1 MARGGD
7 RSRRSRSHP
16 TRSSSSKSSGN
27 FRDRRYGVARSGRKT
42 AGGSCSGCNATRT
55 LRRKVDSAP
64 TSREEGAK
72 AVSLFRQ
79 RHHGRR
85 RQGVRSSAEREIAH
99 TWPSGV
105 AGVGFHSHHVS
116 VSAKSENQR
125 VLAMGLVVPDR
136 TARFAVDRE
145 LSAI

>member
-1 MARGGD
+1 MVRGGD
-7 RSRRSRSHP
+7 RSRRSRSYS

-27 FRDRRYGVARSGRKT
+27 FRDRRYGLARSGRET

-55 LRRKVDSAP
+55 LRWKADSAP
-64 TSREEGAK
+64 SRRQEGAK

-85 RQGVRSSAEREIAH
+85 RQGLWSSAERENSSAR
-99 TWPSGV
+99 TPRV
-105 AGVGFHSHHVS
+105 AGVGFYSHHVS
-116 VSAKSENQR
+116 GSAQSENQR

-136 TARFAVDRE
+136 TTRFASHRE